1 MTCET
6 AGQLVVSNGWFH
18 LTVSDP
24 PGHSLQISV
33 TRVTLVALGA
43 GVERHTDLK
52 LRFDNK
58 GKGWIAGSCLNE
70 LDGFRF
76 GFKLKFSP
84 EVLRFVSHSYEVR

>member
-1 MTCET
+1 M
-6 AGQLVVSNGWFH
+6 
-18 LTVSDP
+18 
-24 PGHSLQISV
+24 
-33 TRVTLVALGA
+33 ALGA

-58 GKGWIAGSCLNE
+58 GKGRIAGSCLNE

-84 EVLRFVSHSYEVR
+84 EVLRFVSHSCEVR